1 MCCLQLPNG
10 IASAHWH
17 CATHRRVQGQRVSVS
32 PGRGVRS
39 CFTYIPRIHS
49 FIHVES
55 VSQHGPPR
63 AGPLVHL
70 YTPQVPCTPRAQ
82 RCHTR
87 TTGRHAHA
95 PPGTLMPTHM
105 KLNHKYPAIP
115 LFRRVPAQFSSLT
128 NHRPQ
133 TAACNGLTPG
143 SRSHLAP
150 FHIQGHHRPPAEW
163 QVGLALRAALRLE
176 STSIESSVDL
186 SSSARPTWT

>member
-1 MCCLQLPNG
+1 MPNW
-10 IASAHWH
+10 SAH
-17 CATHRRVQGQRVSVS
+17 CETHKRRTVLSA
-32 PGRGVRS
+32 GRESERQSRS
-39 CFTYIPRIHS
+39 RCEVVFHLHS
-49 FIHVES
+49 
-55 VSQHGPPR
+55 
-63 AGPLVHL
+63 LVHTCRIRVAAWAPKGARSSTS
-70 YTPQVPCTPRAQ
+70 YTHPKCTPRAQ

-95 PPGTLMPTHM
+95 PPRHAHAHPHETQQQ
-105 KLNHKYPAIP
+105 IP
-115 LFRRVPAQFSSLT
+115 GHPIRVRRHPAQFSSTT

-133 TAACNGLTPG
+133 TAACIGLTPG

>member
-1 MCCLQLPNG
+1 MCCNCRIGLP
-10 IASAHWH
+10 IAHWH
-17 CATHRRVQGQRVSVS
+17 CATHRRVQGERVSVS

-49 FIHVES
+49 FTHVES

-70 YTPQVPCTPRAQ
+70 YTHPKCAHPALRDVTHAPQDGTLMP
-82 RCHTR
+82 
-87 TTGRHAHA
+87 

-105 KLNHKYPAIP
+105 KLNNKYPAIP
-115 LFRRVPAQFSSLT
+115 LIRRVPAQFSSLT